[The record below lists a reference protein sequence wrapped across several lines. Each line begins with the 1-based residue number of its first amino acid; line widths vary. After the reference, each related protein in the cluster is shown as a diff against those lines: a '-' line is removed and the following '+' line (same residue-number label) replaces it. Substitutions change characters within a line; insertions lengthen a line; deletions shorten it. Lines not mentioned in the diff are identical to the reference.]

1 MFNGNCP
8 SLHCAVSTFQLYVKH
23 MNYKKR
29 KWKCSSLQPAMF
41 ADIAATSAW
50 ETLLPPVQQHCHTTF
65 IHLYHSS
72 TKCVHWHKNI
82 VHFFYFFLS
91 PLTAPAQCTL
101 THNDRVHLLTLVFLS
116 HKSALNVNIEQVGL
130 NLFVWFLYFTT
141 CKRLPIKSL
150 YRGNDFDTNL
160 NIIL

>member
-1 MFNGNCP
+1 MLISAACHVCGYCRNFRMRNFAATCTTTLPHNLYP
-8 SLHCAVSTFQLYVKH
+8 PLPQLYQ
-23 MNYKKR
+23 M
-29 KWKCSSLQPAMF
+29 
-41 ADIAATSAW
+41 
-50 ETLLPPVQQHCHTTF
+50 
-65 IHLYHSS
+65 
-72 TKCVHWHKNI
+72 
-82 VHFFYFFLS
+82 
-91 PLTAPAQCTL
+91 CTL
-101 THNDRVHLLTLVFLS
+101 AQKHCPTIFFIPTILHLHSVQCILTHSDHVHLLTLVFLS